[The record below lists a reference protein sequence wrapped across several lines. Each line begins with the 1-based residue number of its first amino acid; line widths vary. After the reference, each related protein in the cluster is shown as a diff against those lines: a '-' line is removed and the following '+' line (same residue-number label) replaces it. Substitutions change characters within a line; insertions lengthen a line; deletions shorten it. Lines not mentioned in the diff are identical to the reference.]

1 MPDAVKAAAKFYR
14 VALENE
20 RAMYYS
26 VHESPR
32 GSVNLDWLPLS
43 LGILPKRSKM
53 TAAAAALF
61 NHAYPLE
68 QIV

>member
-1 MPDAVKAAAKFYR
+1 MKSVKSSKGTFSRASS
-14 VALENE
+14 ENK

-53 TAAAAALF
+53 TAAAVALF

-68 QIV
+68 QIF